1 MVSKLSKL
9 SHGDFTSPVIC
20 MILNSVTR
28 NLEIKFAKEW
38 ETDKTCGRSSS
49 VFGIETVYSG
59 RQLSVFT
66 GT

>member
-1 MVSKLSKL
+1 
-9 SHGDFTSPVIC
+9 
-20 MILNSVTR
+20 MILNSITG
-28 NLEIKFAKEW
+28 NLEIIVAKEW

-49 VFGIETVYSG
+49 VFGLETVYSG